1 MQQYHPVI
9 DERALIP
16 KQVNMIQRIYGISS
30 DLDSSSRDCLMD
42 SWMCNYADLQNIFY
56 NMEDKERSNIG
67 TNFPQLDVLVKSY
80 LIYKG
85 IL

>member
-16 KQVNMIQRIYGISS
+16 KQVNMVQRIYGISS

-42 SWMCNYADLQNIFY
+42 SWMTNYAD
-56 NMEDKERSNIG
+56 M
-67 TNFPQLDVLVKSY
+67 
-80 LIYKG
+80 
-85 IL
+85 

>member
-1 MQQYHPVI
+1 
-9 DERALIP
+9 
-16 KQVNMIQRIYGISS
+16 
-30 DLDSSSRDCLMD
+30 
-42 SWMCNYADLQNIFY
+42 
-56 NMEDKERSNIG
+56 MEDKERSNIG